1 MPQFIQAALC
11 WPPTGGVTE
20 YVTGPVTW
28 SWASARAAGPLW
40 LPCGHPVV
48 TYSTTP
54 GMPDAFGTGCAA
66 TGVVA
71 DGLPERE
78 VLRLAAVVE
87 REWEH
92 PLAEAGVEVVML
104 TGRFSVGLTALTIFD
119 SVLVWLTWREY
130 ESKRALR
137 RPARTASE

>member
-28 SWASARAAGPLW
+28 SWASAWAAGPLW

-54 GMPDAFGTGCAA
+54 GMPDVFGTWCAA
-66 TGVVA
+66 ACTVVA
-71 DGLPERE
+71 PVTPGGMTSALALLP
-78 VLRLAAVVE
+78 LPPPRLAAY
-87 REWEH
+87 H
-92 PLAEAGVEVVML
+92 ATPPM
-104 TGRFSVGLTALTIFD
+104 TTAT
-119 SVLVWLTWREY
+119 
-130 ESKRALR
+130 
-137 RPARTASE
+137 TAAMAP